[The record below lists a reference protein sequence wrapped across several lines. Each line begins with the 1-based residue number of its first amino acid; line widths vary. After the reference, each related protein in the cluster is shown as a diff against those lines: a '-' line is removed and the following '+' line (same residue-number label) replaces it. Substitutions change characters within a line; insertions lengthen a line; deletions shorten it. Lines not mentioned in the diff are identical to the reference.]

1 MDFIEANG
9 NDEIIKYVEDALA
22 LRHSYTRELLKHL
35 EDAIDDQRARTESIV
50 RSLNGKLSSEGQKKS
65 WCEVQL
71 LIHYSSYLFL
81 MIGLVIFFW

>member
-1 MDFIEANG
+1 MRYILGSVPSCPAEEIFLCRLLQMDFIEANG

-65 WCEVQL
+65 
-71 LIHYSSYLFL
+71 
-81 MIGLVIFFW
+81 